1 MATASDLKA
10 DRRVVKC
17 PGCKTPSEDHLWGIP
32 SKFCEGFKKSS
43 PKKEMETSPTSETVF
58 SALAAELESL
68 ELEEEELRRQEEE
81 SKLRKRIADKRKLI
95 ERLRKSGSGDA
106 AGEDNTPRLTI
117 KDLPKVYFSNAEG
130 RTPLDEFLAGWEDQP
145 QFRPT
150 DSIWQRAGA
159 CEGGRVQS
167 SHQPSSTEM
176 FLKPMKTAK
185 GEKPLLIIDFV
196 NNIVP
201 QEQEETLGN
210 QGSAKIVVTYGPK
223 KPKLESTSIPQWVV
237 ANTRIFY
244 TLLSE
249 GKLSTQSAIQDY
261 LAYTVKIMELIARYD
276 WKSILM
282 YDNEFRKL
290 QAIYK
295 FSWSFDSTHLHT
307 VLLQPI
313 YKPNPPTANNRLCK

>member
-17 PGCKTPSEDHLWGIP
+17 PGCKTPIEDHHWGIP
-32 SKFCEGFKKSS
+32 SKFCEGFEKSS
-43 PKKEMETSPTSETVF
+43 PKKEVETSPPSETVF

-81 SKLRKRIADKRKLI
+81 SKMWKQIADKRKLI

-106 AGEDNTPRLTI
+106 AAEDNTPRLTV
-117 KDLPKVYFSNAEG
+117 KDLPKVDFSDAEG
-130 RTPLDEFLAGWEDQP
+130 RTPLDVFLAGWEDQP

-150 DSIWQRAGA
+150 DTIWQRAGA

-185 GEKPLLIIDFV
+185 GEKPLLIIDYV

-201 QEQEETLGN
+201 QEEEETLGN

-223 KPKLESTSIPQWVV
+223 KPKLESISIPQWVV

-290 QAIYK
+290 QARICIR
-295 FSWSFDSTHLHT
+295 LRT
-307 VLLQPI
+307 VVDE
-313 YKPNPPTANNRLCK
+313 